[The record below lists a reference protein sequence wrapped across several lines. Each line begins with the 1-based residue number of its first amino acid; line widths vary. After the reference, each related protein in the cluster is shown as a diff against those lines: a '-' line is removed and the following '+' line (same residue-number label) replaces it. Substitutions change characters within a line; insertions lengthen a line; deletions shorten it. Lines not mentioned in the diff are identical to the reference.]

1 MAATDTSCNIEFT
14 GQDACRF
21 SCMPL
26 KTSRVQPTALA
37 SHMSTVEWN
46 SFCDRVD
53 EQLAPLA
60 KWRVCMSSGYLI
72 MVAIFISVVL
82 PLVLLPSLS
91 PRDGQDALEK
101 SEADQN
107 GTLSDIRA
115 VLPFR
120 NYIIYAMMF
129 LFLVSMFAIPICAK
143 SYGTKKASTIEK
155 ELQAICQEM
164 SSRNSLLSFS
174 VYLRFVEK
182 GSISRK
188 NYSVAWDVGMQV
200 SIPDTEAGAIPV
212 EERITIGD
220 EQSSSTPNF
229 PSSGEQTPADRLV
242 ELDDMRDTLAPEEY
256 DRRRNEIL
264 DSWLEK

>member
-60 KWRVCMSSGYLI
+60 KWRVCMTSGYLI

-82 PLVLLPSLS
+82 PLVLL
-91 PRDGQDALEK
+91 QDALEK

-107 GTLSDIRA
+107 G
-115 VLPFR
+115 LPFR
-120 NYIIYAMMF
+120 NYIIYGMMF
-129 LFLVSMFAIPICAK
+129 LLLVSMFAIPICAK